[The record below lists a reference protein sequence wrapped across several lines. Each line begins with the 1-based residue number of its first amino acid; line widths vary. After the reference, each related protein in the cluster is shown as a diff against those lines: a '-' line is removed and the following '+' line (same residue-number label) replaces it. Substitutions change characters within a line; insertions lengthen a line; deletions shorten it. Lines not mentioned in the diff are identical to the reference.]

1 MGRGGGRLGG
11 GTGGG
16 GGSSEQFNES
26 HRKRKGSGTA
36 KRGTQRDRRER
47 VVGRERESV
56 PPCRRRGRKTAGKRT
71 PESLRKLRP
80 AAAPIGGRRLS
91 QPHVPSFRASSR
103 LAAWLSN
110 WHAGVLS
117 RTVPSRSLVSSL
129 SSSPPRSLSLS
140 LLPLEI
146 SLYRC
151 IFLRFSFSLRSL
163 SPSLNSALRDMT
175 R

>member
-1 MGRGGGRLGG
+1 MKVIVNGRGAELRNGAHRGIGENEWRVENGRG
-11 GTGGG
+11 
-16 GGSSEQFNES
+16 
-26 HRKRKGSGTA
+26 
-36 KRGTQRDRRER
+36 
-47 VVGRERESV
+47 V

-117 RTVPSRSLVSSL
+117 RTVPSRSFDSSL
-129 SSSPPRSLSLS
+129 SFFPSRSLLLSRNLSLSLS
-140 LLPLEI
+140 L
-146 SLYRC
+146 
-151 IFLRFSFSLRSL
+151 SL
-163 SPSLNSALRDMT
+163 SFFAFYSRVSIPL
-175 R
+175 

>member
-1 MGRGGGRLGG
+1 MGLSGD
-11 GTGGG
+11 
-16 GGSSEQFNES
+16 SEQFNES
-26 HRKRKGSGTA
+26 HRKRKGNGTA

-47 VVGRERESV
+47 VEDRERENV

-117 RTVPSRSLVSSL
+117 RTVPFAPLSRPSPLLRVSPFPRRSLL
-129 SSSPPRSLSLS
+129 ISLSLS
-140 LLPLEI
+140 PL
-146 SLYRC
+146 
-151 IFLRFSFSLRSL
+151 FSPVFHIPL
-163 SPSLNSALRDMT
+163 SAT
-175 R
+175 